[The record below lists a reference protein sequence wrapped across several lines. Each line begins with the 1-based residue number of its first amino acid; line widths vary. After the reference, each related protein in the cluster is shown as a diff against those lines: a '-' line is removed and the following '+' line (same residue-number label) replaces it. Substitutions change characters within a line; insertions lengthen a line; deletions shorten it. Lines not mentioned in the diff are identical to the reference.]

1 MTISVYIIAYN
12 EADKIKDA
20 LESVSWADEVV
31 VADSFSTDDTARIAR
46 DHGARVIQIPFNGF
60 GRLRNEAMAACTHD
74 WIFSLDADE
83 RCTPAAEKEIRDIL
97 SNPDSLDAYYVPRRN
112 YFMGRRI
119 RHSGFYPDFRQPQL
133 FRKNTL
139 RFLPDPVH
147 ERYEVISDKPCGY
160 LRSDIF
166 QIPFGNLEEVLRKAD
181 RYSTLGA
188 EKLMAAGKS
197 SGMGTALFH
206 GLWAAFRMY
215 VLKLGF
221 LDGWPGLVIALS
233 NFEGTFYK
241 YAKLYIRQ
249 KGLDRIS
256 GPDRPRTRL

>member
-1 MTISVYIIAYN
+1 MTLTVYIIAYN

-83 RCTPAAEKEIRDIL
+83 RCTPAAAKEIRDIIQA
-97 SNPDSLDAYYVPRRN
+97 PDSLDAYYVPRRN
-112 YFMGRRI
+112 YFMGRWI

-133 FRKNTL
+133 FRKNAL
-139 RFLPDPVH
+139 RFMPDPVH
-147 ERYEVISDKPCGY
+147 ERYDVISDKPCGR
-160 LRSDIF
+160 LQSDIH
-166 QIPFGNLEEVLRKAD
+166 QIPFRNLEEVIHKAN

-188 EKLMAAGKS
+188 EKLMAAGKR

-206 GLWAAFRMY
+206 GLWAAFSMY

-241 YAKLYIRQ
+241 YAKLHIRQ
-249 KGLDRIS
+249 TGLDRIS
-256 GPDRPRTRL
+256 GPARP